1 VQREGVRRDVPPDG
15 DGAQLSAAGASRRA
29 AGARA
34 AGRVPPPPPRA
45 RPQIEVAEGGISQE
59 PSDFSPE
66 LTARLLGKLDWAA
79 LRATVAA
86 LGIAE
91 LPAAPPAAPEA
102 DEAFL
107 RAVHDLVMDVH
118 VNEGA
123 LVCPNCARA
132 FPIRK
137 GIPNML
143 LREDEL

>member
-1 VQREGVRRDVPPDG
+1 MT
-15 DGAQLSAAGASRRA
+15 
-29 AGARA
+29 
-34 AGRVPPPPPRA
+34 
-45 RPQIEVAEGGISQE
+45 QE
-59 PSDFSPE
+59 PTDFSAE
-66 LTARLLGKLDWAA
+66 LTLRLLGKLDWAA
-79 LRATVAA
+79 LRKTVAA

-91 LPAAPPAAPEA
+91 LPEAPPAAPAA

-118 VNEGA
+118 IVEGA

-132 FPIRK
+132 YPIKK